1 MSTHSEA
8 QTIAGAEHAHKEHA
22 HGGPAAYA
30 RTLVALLILTGI
42 TIGAAYIDLGS
53 GNIVVAL
60 LIATIKASL
69 VALFFM
75 HLRWEKPVNG
85 IIAMSGFLFL
95 AIFLMFSAMD
105 ENTRNYYLPQNLH
118 RTEVPLAPGT
128 APLPL
133 TEILPDPE
141 NPVPTGASPV
151 PGAEAAA
158 PAAPTK
164 GSDAAAPVAAPA
176 APGATTKPPV
186 DKREPADSE
195 KSPAPKK

>member
-8 QTIAGAEHAHKEHA
+8 QTASTAAVGHAHKEHS

-60 LIATIKASL
+60 AIATVKASL

-75 HLRWEKPVNG
+75 HLKWEKPVNG

-105 ENTRNYYLPQNLH
+105 ENTRTYYLPQNLH
-118 RTEVPLAPGT
+118 RTEVPLSPGT

-164 GSDAAAPVAAPA
+164 GSDGAAPA
-176 APGATTKPPV
+176 TAPAATTKPPV